1 MGEPAPKILL
11 VEDELG
17 LAEALVRGLRGEGFA
32 IHHVMYGLSA
42 LEMAEAGVPVPDGSY
57 VIQDNPRRG
66 FVAQVPDTVPDAD
79 VLDWLLR
86 AAAVLAA
93 VPLSGDWRVMIH
105 FR

>member
-1 MGEPAPKILL
+1 
-11 VEDELG
+11 
-17 LAEALVRGLRGEGFA
+17 
-32 IHHVMYGLSA
+32 
-42 LEMAEAGVPVPDGSY
+42 VPDGWY